1 MKTIFLN
8 RMFMNI
14 PAAVRDGDIYYVSA
28 EEADKLKNLLTVFSF
43 LAIVGAVLVATI
55 VVLYVVKS
63 HIAKNKRKRR

>member
-14 PAAVRDGDIYYVSA
+14 PAAVRDGDIYYVSV